1 MEVWINGESH
11 LLRPEMTLAQL
22 LVEKRLEGRR
32 IAVEL
37 NEEVVPRSQ
46 HDSRKIFHGDRI
58 EVVHAIGGG

>member
-1 MEVWINGESH
+1 MKIWINGESH
-11 LLRPEMTLAQL
+11 LLSPEMTLAQL

-46 HDSRKIFHGDRI
+46 HDSRKIFPGDRI